1 MKKLKLFPKIFIY
14 TLALLLLITMLA
26 SGTIY
31 LLAPMMGENSV
42 LSEGTYVDGMSSA
55 IRTAAIPRNTE
66 IAHTILR
73 SLPYTIAICIV
84 VSLLCAY
91 FFSKA
96 ITNPIKGIL
105 DATNHMAVLDRK
117 AACKTATN
125 DEIGILANQINQLY
139 QNLLST
145 IEHLQEEK
153 DKVSEAEK
161 QKIDFLRSA
170 SHELK
175 TPVTALNAMLENM
188 ILKVGKYS
196 DYEEYLPLC
205 KERTEQLSKMIS
217 EVLDASKLGTT
228 AAEEPQAL
236 AVDCY
241 LSELCKQYRLIAQ
254 ANGISFQEAFPE
266 TFTITLPPK
275 TFARAFSNILSNAVA
290 YTLPGH
296 SIFVR
301 IDGRKLIVEN
311 ECEPISAEHLKHIF
325 EPFYRPD
332 YARNQNDGGNGLGLY
347 IVASILDSLKLPY
360 SLEPIQTPLMIL
372 MPSLCYVKIKYT
384 SILVSYMLHTQM
396 VDYHCTEGYV

>member
-254 ANGISFQEAFPE
+254 ANGISFQEDFPE

-332 YARNQNDGGNGLGLY
+332 FSRNSDSGGNGLGLY
-347 IVASILDSLKLPY
+347 IVSTIFSSLHISYEFLPTESQKGMCFSILLPKA
-360 SLEPIQTPLMIL
+360 L
-372 MPSLCYVKIKYT
+372 
-384 SILVSYMLHTQM
+384 
-396 VDYHCTEGYV
+396 

>member
-55 IRTAAIPRNTE
+55 IRTAVIPRNTE

-161 QKIDFLRSA
+161 RKIDFLRSA

-275 TFARAFSNILSNAVA
+275 KFARAFSNILSNAVA

-347 IVASILDSLKLPY
+347 IVASILDSLKLSY
-360 SLEPIQTPLMIL
+360 SLEPIQKPLGMRFTI
-372 MPSLCYVKIKYT
+372 T
-384 SILVSYMLHTQM
+384 F
-396 VDYHCTEGYV
+396 

>member
-55 IRTAAIPRNTE
+55 ITTAAIPRNTE

-153 DKVSEAEK
+153 DKVGEAEK

-311 ECEPISAEHLKHIF
+311 ECEPISAKHLKHIF

-332 YARNQNDGGNGLGLY
+332 FSRNSDSGGNGLGLY
-347 IVASILDSLKLPY
+347 IVSTIFSSLHISYEFLPTESQKGMCFSILLPKA
-360 SLEPIQTPLMIL
+360 L
-372 MPSLCYVKIKYT
+372 
-384 SILVSYMLHTQM
+384 
-396 VDYHCTEGYV
+396 

>member
-73 SLPYTIAICIV
+73 
-84 VSLLCAY
+84 
-91 FFSKA
+91 SKA

-347 IVASILDSLKLPY
+347 IVASILDSLKLSY
-360 SLEPIQTPLMIL
+360 SLEPIQKPLGMRFTI
-372 MPSLCYVKIKYT
+372 T
-384 SILVSYMLHTQM
+384 F
-396 VDYHCTEGYV
+396 

>member
-55 IRTAAIPRNTE
+55 IKTAAIPRNTE

-73 SLPYTIAICIV
+73 SLPYTVVICIV

-105 DATNHMAVLDRK
+105 DATNHMSVLDRK

-301 IDGRKLIVEN
+301 IDNRKLIVEN
-311 ECEPISAEHLKHIF
+311 ECEPIPAEHLKHIF

-347 IVASILDSLKLPY
+347 IVASILDTLKLSY
-360 SLEPIQTPLMIL
+360 SLEPMQKPLGMRFTI
-372 MPSLCYVKIKYT
+372 T
-384 SILVSYMLHTQM
+384 F
-396 VDYHCTEGYV
+396 

>member
-1 MKKLKLFPKIFIY
+1 MIF
-14 TLALLLLITMLA
+14 LL
-26 SGTIY
+26 
-31 LLAPMMGENSV
+31 
-42 LSEGTYVDGMSSA
+42 
-55 IRTAAIPRNTE
+55 
-66 IAHTILR
+66 
-73 SLPYTIAICIV
+73 
-84 VSLLCAY
+84 SLLCAWLY
-91 FFSKA
+91 TRYITRPIVRLSKISKQMAELDFSGQCGTGREDELGCLAQNLNSLSASLSTALNDLQTANQQLKTDIEKEQELERQRVDFFSA
-96 ITNPIKGIL
+96 
-105 DATNHMAVLDRK
+105 
-117 AACKTATN
+117 
-125 DEIGILANQINQLY
+125 
-139 QNLLST
+139 
-145 IEHLQEEK
+145 
-153 DKVSEAEK
+153 
-161 QKIDFLRSA
+161 A

-254 ANGISFQEAFPE
+254 ANGISFQEDFPE

-296 SIFVR
+296 SIFVYT
-301 IDGRKLIVEN
+301 DGRKLIVEN

-347 IVASILDSLKLPY
+347 IVASILDSLKIVVL
-360 SLEPIQTPLMIL
+360 
-372 MPSLCYVKIKYT
+372 
-384 SILVSYMLHTQM
+384 
-396 VDYHCTEGYV
+396 